1 MSNFGGSFI
10 RVFIDLWLS
19 MKSLILCAS
28 VFLLLV
34 SCSSSSPALAQKT
47 IPGHTAYI
55 HPDPWGARV
64 RENQGVLGWKDN
76 NPSIRWWG
84 LLKKS
89 GTLSAKVLVRA
100 TPDAVLG
107 LKLRI
112 ADQEHAPTGSVQEQ
126 EFTLVDFGNFEIKL
140 ENPSHMQIELI
151 RSAGEAIDVKQLR
164 LDGPAIQDA
173 FFNLKER
180 RNAASVHLMY
190 PIPRDE
196 KVDAFYTEVTG
207 IEEPVGTFYMA
218 CGWHRGYFGMQV
230 NSKTE
235 RRIIFSVWDS
245 GNEAIDRNKVD
256 KENRVQLMGKG
267 EGVYAGDFGNEGTGG
282 HSHLKYLWKTGSKQ
296 RFLVT
301 ALPTDLTH
309 TTYSGYWFHPEENQW
324 MLISSWNA
332 PKEGGYM
339 RGLHSF
345 SENFL
350 GENGHLVRKALYGN
364 QWYRTSDGKWH
375 EITQARFSHD
385 PTGKDDRMD
394 RTMGLEDNQFF
405 LRHGGFLDGWL
416 DYGTAMSRSAVV
428 QVPSDLDTL
437 IKKP

>member
-1 MSNFGGSFI
+1 MSALKTHWVVPWIMLAVVGS
-10 RVFIDLWLS
+10 
-19 MKSLILCAS
+19 
-28 VFLLLV
+28 LLPSDV
-34 SCSSSSPALAQKT
+34 LAQKT
-47 IPGHTAYI
+47 IPGHTAYV
-55 HPDPWGARV
+55 HPDPWGARI
-64 RENQGVLGWKDN
+64 RENQGVLQWQES

-84 LLKKS
+84 IFKNP
-89 GTLSAKVLVRA
+89 GTLELKVLVRGNSKSIE
-100 TPDAVLG
+100 G
-107 LKLRI
+107 LKLRVG
-112 ADQEHAPTGSVQEQ
+112 DQEHGPKGIKSEQ
-126 EFTLVDFGNFEIKL
+126 ELTLVDFGKYELKL
-140 ENPSHMQIELI
+140 DKPTHQMIELV
-151 RSAGEAIDVKQLR
+151 RGSGEAIDVKELR
-164 LDGPAIQDA
+164 LDGPASQDA

-190 PIPRDE
+190 PVDRQA
-196 KVDAFYTEVTG
+196 KVEAFYTEVVG
-207 IEEPVGTFYMA
+207 VEEPVGTFYMA

-245 GNEAIDRNKVD
+245 GNEAVDRNKVA

-267 EGVYAGDFGNEGTGG
+267 EGVFAGDFGNEGTGG
-282 HSHLKYLWKTGSKQ
+282 HSHLKVLWKTGAKQ

-301 ALPTDLTH
+301 AVPTDETH
-309 TTYSGYWFHPEENQW
+309 TTFSGYWFHPEDNKW

-375 EITQARFSHD
+375 EITEARFSHD

-394 RTMGLEDNQFF
+394 RTMGVEDNQFF
-405 LRHGGFLDGWL
+405 LRHGGFLDGSL
-416 DYGTAMSRSAVV
+416 DYGTPMKRNPVG
-428 QVPSDLDTL
+428 QPPSDIEAL
-437 IKKP
+437 ISK

>member
-1 MSNFGGSFI
+1 MLSIPRIKLLTASFLAAI
-10 RVFIDLWLS
+10 VAISTCD
-19 MKSLILCAS
+19 
-28 VFLLLV
+28 
-34 SCSSSSPALAQKT
+34 ALAQKSV
-47 IPGHTAYI
+47 PGHTAYV

-64 RENQGVLGWKDN
+64 RENQGVLRWQEN

-84 LLKKS
+84 LFKHTGKL
-89 GTLSAKVLVRA
+89 GAKVLVRGKPESIA
-100 TPDAVLG
+100 E

-112 ADQEHAPTGSVQEQ
+112 GDQEHKAILSKAEQGPTE
-126 EFTLVDFGNFEIKL
+126 VDFGVFEVQLDK
-140 ENPSHMQIELI
+140 PSHVMIELI
-151 RSAGEAIDVKQLR
+151 RGPGEDMDVTELR
-164 LDGPAIQDA
+164 LTGPAA
-173 FFNLKER
+173 EESFFNLKER

-190 PIPRDE
+190 PVPREE
-196 KVDAFYTEVTG
+196 KVEAFYTEVVG
-207 IEEPVGTFYMA
+207 VEEPAGTFYMA

-230 NSKTE
+230 NSASE

-245 GNEAIDRNKVD
+245 GNEAVDRKKVA
-256 KENRVQLMGKG
+256 KEDRVQLMGKG
-267 EGVYAGDFGNEGTGG
+267 DGVYSGDFGNEGTGG
-282 HSHLKYLWKTGSKQ
+282 HSHLKYLWKTSSKQ

-301 ALPTDLTH
+301 AVPTDQTH
-309 TTYSGYWFHPEENQW
+309 TTFSGYWFHPEDNQW

-385 PTGKDDRMD
+385 PTGKDDRLD
-394 RTMGLEDNQFF
+394 RTMGVEANQFF
-405 LRHGGFLDGWL
+405 LRHGGFLDGSL
-416 DYGTAMSRSAVV
+416 DYGTPMDRQPNSEPPA
-428 QVPSDLDTL
+428 DLDAL

>member
-1 MSNFGGSFI
+1 MFALKTHWVATWIMLAVVGS
-10 RVFIDLWLS
+10 
-19 MKSLILCAS
+19 
-28 VFLLLV
+28 LLP
-34 SCSSSSPALAQKT
+34 SDALAQKT
-47 IPGHTAYI
+47 IPGHTAYV
-55 HPDPWGARV
+55 HPNPWGARI
-64 RENQGVLGWKDN
+64 RENQGVLQWQES

-84 LLKKS
+84 IFKNP
-89 GTLSAKVLVRA
+89 GTLELKVLVRG
-100 TPDAVLG
+100 DSKSIEG
-107 LKLRI
+107 LKLRVG
-112 ADQEHAPTGSVQEQ
+112 DQEHGPKGIKSEQ
-126 EFTLVDFGNFEIKL
+126 ELTLVDFGKYELKL
-140 ENPSHMQIELI
+140 DKPTHQMIELV
-151 RSAGEAIDVKQLR
+151 RGSGEAIDVKELR
-164 LDGPAIQDA
+164 LDGPASQDA

-190 PIPRDE
+190 PVDRQA
-196 KVDAFYTEVTG
+196 KVEAFYTEVVG
-207 IEEPVGTFYMA
+207 VEEPVGTFYMA

-245 GNEAIDRNKVD
+245 GNEAVDRNKVA

-267 EGVYAGDFGNEGTGG
+267 EGVFAGDFGNEGTGG
-282 HSHLKYLWKTGSKQ
+282 HSHLKVLWKTGAKQ

-301 ALPTDLTH
+301 AVPTDETH
-309 TTYSGYWFHPEENQW
+309 TTFSGYWFHPEDNKW

-375 EITQARFSHD
+375 EITEARFSHD

-394 RTMGLEDNQFF
+394 RTMGVEDNQFF
-405 LRHGGFLDGWL
+405 LRHGGFLDGSL
-416 DYGTAMSRSAVV
+416 DYGTPMKRNPVG
-428 QVPSDLDTL
+428 QPPSDIEAL
-437 IKKP
+437 ISK

>member
-1 MSNFGGSFI
+1 MSALKTHWVVPWIMLAVVGS
-10 RVFIDLWLS
+10 
-19 MKSLILCAS
+19 
-28 VFLLLV
+28 LLPSDV
-34 SCSSSSPALAQKT
+34 LAQKT
-47 IPGHTAYI
+47 IPGHSAYV
-55 HPDPWGARV
+55 HPDPWGARI
-64 RENQGVLGWKDN
+64 RENQGVLQWQES

-84 LLKKS
+84 IFKNP
-89 GTLSAKVLVRA
+89 GTLELKVLVRGNSKSIE
-100 TPDAVLG
+100 G
-107 LKLRI
+107 LKLRVG
-112 ADQEHAPTGSVQEQ
+112 DQEHGPKGIKSEQ
-126 EFTLVDFGNFEIKL
+126 ELTLVDFGKFELKL
-140 ENPSHMQIELI
+140 DKPAHQMIELV
-151 RSAGEAIDVKQLR
+151 RGSGEAIDVKELR
-164 LDGPAIQDA
+164 LDGPASQDA

-190 PIPRDE
+190 PVDRQA
-196 KVDAFYTEVTG
+196 KVEAFYTEVVG
-207 IEEPVGTFYMA
+207 VEEPVGTFYMA

-245 GNEAIDRNKVD
+245 GNEAVDRNKVA

-267 EGVYAGDFGNEGTGG
+267 EGVFAGDFGNEGTGG
-282 HSHLKYLWKTGSKQ
+282 HSHLKVLWKTGAKQ

-301 ALPTDLTH
+301 AVPTDETH
-309 TTYSGYWFHPEENQW
+309 TTFSGYWFHPEDNKW

-375 EITQARFSHD
+375 EITEARFSHD

-394 RTMGLEDNQFF
+394 RTMGVEDNQFF
-405 LRHGGFLDGWL
+405 LRHGGFLDGSL
-416 DYGTAMSRSAVV
+416 DYGTPMKRNPVG
-428 QVPSDLDTL
+428 QPPSDIEAL
-437 IKKP
+437 ISK

>member
-1 MSNFGGSFI
+1 MFALKTHWVAPWI
-10 RVFIDLWLS
+10 MLAVVAALLPID
-19 MKSLILCAS
+19 
-28 VFLLLV
+28 
-34 SCSSSSPALAQKT
+34 ALAQKT
-47 IPGHTAYI
+47 IPGHTAYV
-55 HPDPWGARV
+55 HPDPWGARI
-64 RENQGVLGWKDN
+64 RENQGVLRWQDS

-84 LLKKS
+84 IFKNP
-89 GTLSAKVLVRA
+89 GTLELKVLVRG
-100 TPDAVLG
+100 DSKSIEG
-107 LKLRI
+107 LKLRVG
-112 ADQEHAPTGSVQEQ
+112 DQEHGPMGMKSEQ
-126 EFTLVDFGNFEIKL
+126 ELTLVDFGKFELKL
-140 ENPSHMQIELI
+140 DKPTHQMIELV
-151 RSAGEAIDVKQLR
+151 RGSGEAIDVKELR
-164 LDGPAIQDA
+164 LDGTASQDA

-190 PIPRDE
+190 PVDRQA
-196 KVDAFYTEVTG
+196 KVEAFYTEVVG
-207 IEEPVGTFYMA
+207 VEEPVGTFYMA

-245 GNEAIDRNKVD
+245 GNEAVDRNKVA

-267 EGVYAGDFGNEGTGG
+267 EGVFAGDFGNEGTGG
-282 HSHLKYLWKTGSKQ
+282 HSHLKVLWKTGTKQ

-301 ALPTDLTH
+301 AVPTDATH
-309 TTYSGYWFHPEENQW
+309 TTFSGYWFHPENNQW

-350 GENGHLVRKALYGN
+350 GENGHLVRKALFGN

-375 EITQARFSHD
+375 EITEARFSHD

-394 RTMGLEDNQFF
+394 RTMGVEDNQFF
-405 LRHGGFLDGWL
+405 LRHGGFLDGSL
-416 DYGTAMSRSAVV
+416 DYGTPMNRNPVG
-428 QVPSDLDTL
+428 QPPSDIEAL
-437 IKKP
+437 ISK

>member
-1 MSNFGGSFI
+1 MRTICLFAFLFTLLG
-10 RVFIDLWLS
+10 
-19 MKSLILCAS
+19 CAAGI
-28 VFLLLV
+28 
-34 SCSSSSPALAQKT
+34 SPALAQKT

-64 RENQGVLGWKDN
+64 RESQGVLGWKDKD
-76 NPSIRWWG
+76 SAIRWWG
-84 LLKKS
+84 YLKSS
-89 GTLSAKVLVRA
+89 GSLSARVLVRA
-100 TPDAVLG
+100 NPESIQG

-112 ADQEHAPTGSVQEQ
+112 ADQEHMPTGSSQEQ
-126 EFTLVDFGNFEIKL
+126 DLALVDFGVYEIKL
-140 ENPSHMQIELI
+140 DRPTHIQMELV
-151 RSAGEAIDVKQLR
+151 RSTGEAIDVKHLQ
-164 LDGPAIQDA
+164 LDGPAVEGS
-173 FFNLKER
+173 FFNMKER

-190 PIPRDE
+190 PVPRDE
-196 KVDAFYTEVTG
+196 KIDAFYTEVTG

-256 KENRVQLMGKG
+256 QENRVRLVDKG
-267 EGVYAGDFGNEGTGG
+267 DGVFSGDFGNEGTGG
-282 HSHLKYLWKTGSKQ
+282 HSHLKHLWKTGAKQ

-301 ALPTDLTH
+301 AVPTDATH
-309 TTYSGYWFHPEENQW
+309 TTYSGYWYHPENQQW
-324 MLISSWNA
+324 MLISAWNA

-350 GENGHLVRKALYGN
+350 GENGHLVRKALYGD

-375 EITQARFSHD
+375 EMTQARFSHD
-385 PTGKDDRMD
+385 PTGRDDRKD
-394 RTMGLEDNQFF
+394 RTMGLEGNQFF
-405 LRHGGFLDGWL
+405 LRHGGFLDGEL
-416 DYGTAMSRSAVV
+416 DYGTAMTREPSGR
-428 QVPSDLDTL
+428 VPTDLDGL
-437 IKKP
+437 IKANR

>member
-1 MSNFGGSFI
+1 MSALKTHWVAPWIMLAVVGS
-10 RVFIDLWLS
+10 
-19 MKSLILCAS
+19 
-28 VFLLLV
+28 LLPSDV
-34 SCSSSSPALAQKT
+34 LAQKT
-47 IPGHTAYI
+47 IPGHTAYV
-55 HPDPWGARV
+55 HPDPWGARI
-64 RENQGVLGWKDN
+64 RENQGVLQWQES

-84 LLKKS
+84 IFKNP
-89 GTLSAKVLVRA
+89 GTLELKVLVRG
-100 TPDAVLG
+100 DSKSIEG
-107 LKLRI
+107 LKLRVG
-112 ADQEHAPTGSVQEQ
+112 DQEHGPKGIKSEQ
-126 EFTLVDFGNFEIKL
+126 ELTLVDFGKYELKL
-140 ENPSHMQIELI
+140 DKPAHQMIELV
-151 RSAGEAIDVKQLR
+151 RGSGEAIDVRELR
-164 LDGPAIQDA
+164 LDGPASQDA

-190 PIPRDE
+190 PVDRQA
-196 KVDAFYTEVTG
+196 KVEAFYTEVVG
-207 IEEPVGTFYMA
+207 VEEPVGTFYMA

-245 GNEAIDRNKVD
+245 GNEAIDRNKVA

-267 EGVYAGDFGNEGTGG
+267 EGVFAGDFGNEGTGG
-282 HSHLKYLWKTGSKQ
+282 HSHLKVLWKTGAKQ

-301 ALPTDLTH
+301 AVPTDETH
-309 TTYSGYWFHPEENQW
+309 TTFSGYWFHPEDSKW

-375 EITQARFSHD
+375 EITEARFSHD

-394 RTMGLEDNQFF
+394 RTMGVEDNQFF
-405 LRHGGFLDGWL
+405 LRHGGFLDGSL
-416 DYGTAMSRSAVV
+416 DYGTPMNRNPVG
-428 QVPSDLDTL
+428 QPPSDIEAL
-437 IKKP
+437 ISK

>member
-1 MSNFGGSFI
+1 MSALKTHWVAPWIMLAVVGS
-10 RVFIDLWLS
+10 
-19 MKSLILCAS
+19 
-28 VFLLLV
+28 LLPSDV
-34 SCSSSSPALAQKT
+34 LAQNT
-47 IPGHTAYI
+47 IPGHTAYV
-55 HPDPWGARV
+55 HPDPWGARI
-64 RENQGVLGWKDN
+64 RENQGVLRWQDT

-84 LLKKS
+84 IFKNP
-89 GTLSAKVLVRA
+89 GTLELKVLVRG
-100 TPDAVLG
+100 DSKSIEG
-107 LKLRI
+107 LKLRVG
-112 ADQEHAPTGSVQEQ
+112 DQEHGPKGIKSEQ
-126 EFTLVDFGNFEIKL
+126 ELTLVDFGKYELKL
-140 ENPSHMQIELI
+140 DKPTHQMIELV
-151 RSAGEAIDVKQLR
+151 RGSGEAIDVKELR
-164 LDGPAIQDA
+164 LDGPASQDA

-190 PIPRDE
+190 PVDRQA
-196 KVDAFYTEVTG
+196 KVEAFYTEVVG
-207 IEEPVGTFYMA
+207 VEEPVGTFYMA

-245 GNEAIDRNKVD
+245 GNEAVDRNKVA

-267 EGVYAGDFGNEGTGG
+267 EGVFAGDFGNEGTGG
-282 HSHLKYLWKTGSKQ
+282 HSHLKVLWKTGAKQ

-301 ALPTDLTH
+301 AVPTDETH
-309 TTYSGYWFHPEENQW
+309 TTFSGYWFHPEDNKW

-375 EITQARFSHD
+375 EITEARFSHD

-394 RTMGLEDNQFF
+394 RTMGVEDNQFF
-405 LRHGGFLDGWL
+405 LRHGGFLDGSL
-416 DYGTAMSRSAVV
+416 DYGTPMNRNPVG
-428 QVPSDLDTL
+428 QPPSDIEAL
-437 IKKP
+437 ISK